1 MTASYVIKSELTEK
15 QIEADVAQY
24 LGWCSIGMPFRLLDI
39 DEQATGAD
47 KLSNITIPIYMQ
59 FKKSEG
65 LKPWVGGIAKRR
77 ANEDKLQ
84 SVRRFR
90 QLHGLADDPSAF
102 FGLRAKAKTALN
114 LQHNVLLAHNRPD
127 QSYAIYVAPLNFD
140 KKTYSA
146 DLYVEPRL
154 VHNPWHWRMSV
165 MRSEMLHNE
174 WVNRYAFL
182 PFLRSHISI
191 APHEEVASHDH
202 YYAFS
207 LSGDEV
213 SWHSPA
219 IIDGGPFRLSDFM
232 TARTRQIIATDENLP
247 SPEQALDV
255 CRAFLSQNELDL
267 SIAEDGETPFDRLRA
282 YGRWLAS
289 EFGIRQI
296 LLCADK
302 KAIAEIRD
310 RHFRRDDTVDQT

>member
-1 MTASYVIKSELTEK
+1 
-15 QIEADVAQY
+15 
-24 LGWCSIGMPFRLLDI
+24 MPFRLLDI

-47 KLSNITIPIYMQ
+47 KLSDVTIPIYMQ

-65 LKPWVGGIAKRR
+65 LKPWVGGITKRR

-90 QLHGLADDPSAF
+90 QQHSLADNPSAF
-102 FGLRAKAKTALN
+102 FGLRAKAKTAREF
-114 LQHNVLLAHNRPD
+114 QHNVLLAHNRPD

-140 KKTYSA
+140 KATYFA
-146 DLYVEPRL
+146 DLYVEPRYA
-154 VHNPWHWRMSV
+154 HSPWHWRMSET
-165 MRSEMLHNE
+165 RSEHLHNE

-191 APHEEVASHDH
+191 APHESVSSHDH

-207 LSGDEV
+207 ISGDEV

-219 IIDGGPFRLSDFM
+219 IMDGGPFRLSDFM
-232 TARTRQIIATDENLP
+232 TARTRQIIAADGDLT
-247 SPEQALDV
+247 SPEQALEV
-255 CRAFLSQNELDL
+255 CREFLLQSALDPG
-267 SIAEDGETPFDRLRA
+267 IAENGDSPFDKLRA
-282 YGRWLAS
+282 YGRWLTR

-296 LLCADK
+296 LLCAEK
-302 KAIAEIRD
+302 KAIVEIRD
-310 RHFRRDDTVDQT
+310 RHLR